1 MLGLPPITLRLRG
14 RKLAGRLAFVV
25 LLIGV
30 IALGAG
36 AGLLFVYSND
46 LPEIRALEDYRPNV
60 VTELFADDGQEIGT
74 FSLQRRILLSW
85 EQIPQTL
92 KDAIT
97 STEDQH
103 FFEHWGVDL
112 PRVVEAAWRNAMRR
126 RIRGRREHAHDAA
139 CRRPIFGS
147 LGPQLPAKDPGDVA
161 GHADRTQL
169 HQAADFHDVREPGV
183 SGAWQL
189 RLRGGLGILLQ

>member
-1 MLGLPPITLRLRG
+1 MPTPPPITLRLRSY
-14 RKLAGRLAFVV
+14 KLAGQLAFAV
-25 LLIGV
+25 LLLIMIV
-30 IALGAG
+30 LGA
-36 AGLLFVYSND
+36 AGGLVFVYASE

-126 RIRGRREHAHDAA
+126 RIEEGA
-139 CRRPIFGS
+139 S
-147 LGPQLPAKDPGDVA
+147 TLTMQLA
-161 GHADRTQL
+161 
-169 HQAADFHDVREPGV
+169 
-183 SGAWQL
+183 
-189 RLRGGLGILLQ
+189 GGLFLDRSDRSFRRNIGATLFAK